1 MRVLLFG
8 ASGMVGQGVL
18 RECLRA
24 DDVADVVT
32 VGRTRLEVEHPKL
45 RQLVIPDLFKLEPF
59 ADDLT
64 GFDAC
69 FFCVGATSA
78 GASEAE
84 FRRTNFDLPI
94 SACSV
99 IARLNPQLALTYVSG
114 AGTDSTERGR
124 VMWARVKGG
133 TENALL
139 KLPIRASY
147 MFRLAGLI
155 PKNGESS
162 RTAWYRLLYDL
173 LKPLTPFLE
182 GRFPKY
188 VTTTERLGVAM
199 LNVARSGRGGK
210 IVESREINELATSR
224 QADPARVASEA

>member
-1 MRVLLFG
+1 MRILLFG

-24 DDVADVVT
+24 DDVAEVVI
-32 VGRTRLEVEHPKL
+32 VGRARLDVDHIKL
-45 RQLVIPDLFKLEPF
+45 RQLVIEDLFRLESF
-59 ADDLT
+59 AKELT
-64 GFDAC
+64 GFHAC

-78 GASEAE
+78 GASEADY
-84 FRRTNFDLPI
+84 RRINFDLPTT
-94 SACSV
+94 ACTV
-99 IARLNPQLALTYVSG
+99 IAKLNPQIALTYVSG

-124 VMWARVKGG
+124 VMWARVKGA

-162 RTAWYRLLYDL
+162 RTVWYRILYDL
-173 LKPLTPFLE
+173 LKPLTPLIE

-199 LNVARSGRGGK
+199 LNIARSGRGPK
-210 IVESREINELATSR
+210 IVESREINELAMERLSV
-224 QADPARVASEA
+224 P

>member
-1 MRVLLFG
+1 MRILLFG

-24 DDVADVVT
+24 DDVEEVVT
-32 VGRTRLEVEHPKL
+32 VGRTRLDVEHTKL
-45 RQLVIPDLFKLEPF
+45 RQLVVADLFQLEPV
-59 ADDLT
+59 AHELT

-78 GASEAE
+78 GASEPE
-84 FRRTNFDLPI
+84 YRCINFDLPI
-94 SACSV
+94 SACAL
-99 IARLNPQLALTYVSG
+99 IAKLNPQIALTYVSG
-114 AGTDSTERGR
+114 TGTDSTERGR

-162 RTAWYRLLYDL
+162 RTAWYRLLYDI
-173 LKPLTPFLE
+173 LKPLTPFIE
-182 GRFPKY
+182 GRFSKY
-188 VTTTERLGVAM
+188 VTTTERLGQAM
-199 LNVARSGRGGK
+199 LNVARSGRGAQ
-210 IVESREINELATSR
+210 IVESREINELAANHQADAPRATSR
-224 QADPARVASEA
+224 A